1 MCTRLPGLLGEDDE
15 HASLL
20 VEDPL
25 ELLVQDHLTQFLLHL
40 NSIIRVLQRHLILM
54 FKILKNDFNQAES
67 LCLGKPDL
75 AGHVVHL
82 HLAVGLDD
90 STIK

>member
-40 NSIIRVLQRHLILM
+40 NSIIRVLQRHL
-54 FKILKNDFNQAES
+54 FKILKNDFNQAE
-67 LCLGKPDL
+67 LYPLGIPL
-75 AGHVVHL
+75 SWEARSCWPRSPP
-82 HLAVGLDD
+82 APCCRAQ
-90 STIK
+90 

>member
-1 MCTRLPGLLGEDDE
+1 METKRLAIEKCFEPDYEHLKMNPIHFWSITVKQKKYICLPGLLGEDDE

-40 NSIIRVLQRHLILM
+40 NSQCHLIEC
-54 FKILKNDFNQAES
+54 LKS
-67 LCLGKPDL
+67 
-75 AGHVVHL
+75 
-82 HLAVGLDD
+82 
-90 STIK
+90 